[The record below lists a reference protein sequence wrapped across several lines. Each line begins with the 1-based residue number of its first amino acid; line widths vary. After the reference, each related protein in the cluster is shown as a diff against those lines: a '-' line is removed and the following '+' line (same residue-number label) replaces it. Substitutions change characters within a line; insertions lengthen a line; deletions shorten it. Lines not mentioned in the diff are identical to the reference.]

1 MPTDSHV
8 TQDLYDI
15 ELLRIDA
22 HSGTLYFAGGH
33 QLTLARRDELRWW
46 HVGEIGVLRLGVMPN
61 GWGWRPYP
69 DQRLRRAPERDD
81 PASGRWAWRL
91 ISADAGGADDY
102 LLTKVGVIPGAN
114 GAFVRQDVETVQLD
128 LPREFRELCRVY
140 RQQPAAVLR
149 AFIADVCG
157 LHNFVKCPR
166 EDGYCSLG
174 SDERRLAE
182 DYFDRA
188 YGMYLEDKESS
199 P

>member
-1 MPTDSHV
+1 MPTDPHF

-22 HSGTLYFAGGH
+22 HCGTLYFAGGH
-33 QLTLARRDELRWW
+33 LLTLARRDELRWW

-69 DQRLRRAPERDD
+69 DQRLRRAPDRDD

-91 ISADAGGADDY
+91 IRADGGCADDY

-114 GAFVRQDVETVQLD
+114 GAFVPQDAETISID
-128 LPREFRELCRVY
+128 LPREFREVCRVY

-149 AFIADVCG
+149 GFIADVCA
-157 LHNFVKCPR
+157 LQNFVKCPR
-166 EDGYCSLG
+166 EDGYSSLG
-174 SDERRLAE
+174 SDERRLAQ

-188 YGMYLEDKESS
+188 YGMYLEDEE

>member
-8 TQDLYDI
+8 TQDLYDV

-22 HSGTLYFAGGH
+22 HSGRLYFAGGH
-33 QLTLARRDELRWW
+33 LLALARREELRWW
-46 HVGEIGVLRLGVMPN
+46 HVGEIGVLRLGVTPH

-91 ISADAGGADDY
+91 IRADAGCADVY
-102 LLTKVGVIPGAN
+102 VRTKVGVIPGAN
-114 GAFVRQDVETVQLD
+114 GAFVRQDVETVALD
-128 LPREFRELCRVY
+128 LSQEFRKLCRAY

-149 AFIADVCG
+149 AFIADACA
-157 LHNFVKCPR
+157 LQNFARCPR

-174 SDERRLAE
+174 SDERRRAQ
-182 DYFDRA
+182 DYFHLA
-188 YGMYLEDKESS
+188 YGRYLEDEES
-199 P
+199 

>member
-1 MPTDSHV
+1 MPTDPLV

-33 QLTLARRDELRWW
+33 LLTLARREELRWW
-46 HVGEIGVLRLGVMPN
+46 HVGEIGVLRLGVVPQ

-69 DQRLRRAPERDD
+69 DQRLRRAAERDD
-81 PASGRWAWRL
+81 PTSGRWAWRL
-91 ISADAGGADDY
+91 IRNDAGCADEY

-114 GAFVRQDVETVQLD
+114 GAFVPQDAQTVAID

-149 AFIADVCG
+149 AFIADVCS
-157 LHNFVKCPR
+157 LRNLAKCPR

-174 SDERRLAE
+174 SDERRRAQE
-182 DYFDRA
+182 YFDRA
-188 YGMYLEDKESS
+188 YGMYFEDEES
-199 P
+199 